1 MRLIETYFIFG
12 TSHSYRAQFSEEAEL
27 GKEDILEQLRKAI
40 REFDVDQAKHYSQ
53 EAIEARMDPVEVI
66 KTGPATALKEIGD
79 KFAHGELFLP
89 ELVAAS
95 QAGEASIAVLNEEI
109 AKRSQSRKGLGK
121 FLIGTVSGD
130 VHSIGKNIVATMLR
144 VAGFDV
150 TDLGVDVP
158 TDVFIQKVK
167 ELKPELLGLSALL
180 TTTMEVQRE
189 IVRRLIEKGLRGK
202 VKVMVGGAP
211 VSPEWARELGA
222 DAVGFDAQDAVEKAL
237 KLLRG

>member
-1 MRLIETYFIFG
+1 M
-12 TSHSYRAQFSEEAEL
+12 
-27 GKEDILEQLRKAI
+27 GKEDVLEQLRKAI

-53 EAIEARMDPVEVI
+53 EAIEAKMDPAEVI
-66 KTGPATALKEIGD
+66 KIGPAMVLKEIGD
-79 KFAHGELFLP
+79 KFACGELFLP

-109 AKRSQSRKGLGK
+109 TKNSQSRKSLGK

-189 IVRRLIEKGLRGK
+189 IVRRLVEEGLRGK

-237 KLLRG
+237 KLLRR

>member
-1 MRLIETYFIFG
+1 M
-12 TSHSYRAQFSEEAEL
+12 
-27 GKEDILEQLRKAI
+27 GKHDVLEQLRKAI
-40 REFDVDQAKHYSQ
+40 KEYDVDGAKRYSR
-53 EAIEARMDPVEVI
+53 EAIKAKMDPREVI
-66 KTGPATALKEIGD
+66 KDGPAIVLKEIGD
-79 KFAHGELFLP
+79 KFASGELFLP
-89 ELVAAS
+89 ELVAAG

-109 AKRSQSRKGLGK
+109 AKRAQSRKTLGK
-121 FLIGTVSGD
+121 YVIGTVSGD

-180 TTTMEVQRE
+180 TTTMEEQRE
-189 IVRRLIEKGLRGK
+189 IVRRLIEEGLREK

-211 VSPEWARELGA
+211 VSPEWAGEIGA

-237 KLLRG
+237 KLLRR